1 MELNI
6 PIKEEDKYLVVIT
19 FLSAIKP
26 FSELRKR
33 ELEVYSEL
41 IRYWNEYKSLSYD
54 KRNKLIFNYDARLEI
69 AEKFNTTVD
78 NVYQITTTIR
88 KKGLIDEN
96 GVVPK
101 YAELIKV
108 DDNCLKINLI
118 PS

>member
-6 PIKEEDKYLVVIT
+6 PTKEEDKYLVVIT

-41 IRYWNEYKSLSYD
+41 IRYWNEYKSLPYD
-54 KRNKLIFNYDARLEI
+54 KRNKLIFNYDTRLEI

-88 KKGLIDEN
+88 KKGLVNEN